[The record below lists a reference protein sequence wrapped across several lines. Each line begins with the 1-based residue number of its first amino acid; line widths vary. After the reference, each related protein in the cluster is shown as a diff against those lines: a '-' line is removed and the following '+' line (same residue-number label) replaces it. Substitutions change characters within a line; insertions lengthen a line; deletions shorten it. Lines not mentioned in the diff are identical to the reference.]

1 MAAPLSL
8 LIGQPLPILLVAV
21 LWGLGALAMPRSRW
35 PLIANTL
42 SWLAFACWEFC
53 VQAITPEANIRVDLL
68 LIAPLLTGLG
78 LWALVAVLRSRL
90 R

>member
-1 MAAPLSL
+1 MAL
-8 LIGQPLPILLVAV
+8 
-21 LWGLGALAMPRSRW
+21 LWGLAAWALGRSRW

-42 SWLAFACWEFC
+42 SWVTFACWEFL

-78 LWALVAVLRSRL
+78 LWGMVVMLRSGL